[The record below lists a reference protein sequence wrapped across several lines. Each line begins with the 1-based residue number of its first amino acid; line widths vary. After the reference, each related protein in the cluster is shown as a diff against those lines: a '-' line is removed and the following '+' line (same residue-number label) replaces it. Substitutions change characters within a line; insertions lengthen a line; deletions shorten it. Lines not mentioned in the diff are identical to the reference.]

1 MEIQLLVM
9 LFLLFLS
16 GFFSGSETAF
26 FSIPPEIEGTLP
38 WHKNSLDRMVGR
50 LLDDPG
56 ALLST
61 ILLANLAVNVLYFSL
76 AASTVSRIEGFWG
89 QAGLSLG
96 FLVLLL
102 VMGEIVPKTL
112 AMGSPLQAARLVA
125 PFLSLVHVLFAPGRK
140 ILALLAGKLLGRLSR
155 EGEQRRRLTPAEMAR
170 LIHGRADHFGL
181 DHRTASLL
189 REVVEM
195 GELKVR
201 EVMIPR
207 VDLPAYD
214 LDRGIGELKDYMRK
228 KTLPWAVVY
237 KKDLDRAKGI
247 VTARDLFLGEEDVPL
262 IRRVRSLPVVP
273 EVARLEAALDVF
285 RRGGRDFAFA
295 VDEYGGLAGLLTLE
309 HLVETIVGELS
320 EEYEKPGD
328 EIRHAGEGRW
338 RIEGTLSIR
347 EWAERFLPDGEIPAR
362 VETVGGLVAWL
373 LGRIPTQGDQAV
385 FGTYLF
391 RVLKVRKKRVVLVE
405 MTRRPPGGGAE
416 EVQG

>member
-1 MEIQLLVM
+1 MEVQLGVM

-16 GFFSGSETAF
+16 GYFSGSETAF
-26 FSIPPEIEGTLP
+26 FSIPPEIEGSLP
-38 WHKNSLDRMVGR
+38 WSKNRLDRMVGR

-61 ILLANLAVNVLYFSL
+61 ILLGNLAVNVLYFSL
-76 AASTVSRIEGFWG
+76 AASTVSRLEGFWR

-112 AMGSPLQAARLVA
+112 AMGRPLQAARLVA
-125 PFLSLVHVLFAPGRK
+125 PLLSLVHVLFAPGRK
-140 ILALLAGKLLGRLSR
+140 VLALLAGKLLGRLSR
-155 EGEQRRRLTPAEMAR
+155 EGEERRRLTPSEMAR
-170 LIHGRADHFGL
+170 LIHGRAGHFGL
-181 DHRTASLL
+181 DLRTASLL

-195 GELKVR
+195 GDLKVR

-207 VDLPAYD
+207 VDLPAFD
-214 LDRGIGELKDYMRK
+214 LDRGIEELKEFMRK
-228 KTLPWAVVY
+228 ETLPWAVLY
-237 KKDLDRAKGI
+237 KKDLDRALGI
-247 VTARDLFLGEEDVPL
+247 VTARDLFLGGGDVPL
-262 IRRVRSLPVVP
+262 IRRVRRLPVVP

-285 RRGGRDFAFA
+285 RKEGRDFAFA

-328 EIRHAGEGRW
+328 EIRQAGEGRW

-347 EWAERFLPDGEIPAR
+347 EWAECFFPEGEIPAR

-373 LGRIPTQGDQAV
+373 LGRIPARGDEAA
-385 FGTYLF
+385 FGPYLF
-391 RVLKVRKKRVVLVE
+391 KVLEARKKRVVLVE
-405 MTRRPPGGGAE
+405 MTRRPPGGGGGEARE
-416 EVQG
+416 